1 MSRAGKTNS
10 YVDDSL
16 WGHKATA
23 ALKETSSKSPAKG
36 GSPSRPGATG
46 RGTATASKLDVVAL
60 KKSDLDR
67 MMAPPLVLTQED
79 ISKAKMEATAKR
91 EELQAVSKAR
101 KEKMIRLAEEAKM
114 NAAEDESTLIKR
126 QADGETLTRA
136 QKLLL
141 EQKDEVKRMNQMI
154 LYSKCVTI
162 RDAQIEEKR
171 RMIQDNEKEE
181 RQQDLAMEIE
191 RVRALEQYEARERQR
206 EVERRRGAKTIEV
219 QIAERER
226 LRALEGEKRTQERTL
241 MLKEI
246 ERLKEAELT
255 AQIGKRLQAQ
265 ELMVQVAAANAE
277 QIHRKEEVKH
287 REKEEDAR
295 IAAYIR
301 SKEMREQEVL
311 AQKERVAQEKEMET
325 ARLRAMQERAADK
338 QSEMD
343 ELRARRYQ
351 ESKEREW
358 RNKERAQV
366 EKQSALQRDLQG
378 AREAQQNARV
388 RQQAEMAQVEHNEFM
403 RVLAVNRAKEQEDM
417 MQTASQLTINE
428 KYKEELLA
436 QIRANEERDR
446 RARLDLL
453 EEGSKVRKQQQ
464 VEAARLAEIKAAKLQ
479 TLEAIGVPAKYRAE
493 LERMKLKG

>member
-1 MSRAGKTNS
+1 MSRTGKNNS
-10 YVDDSL
+10 YVDESL

-23 ALKETSSKSPAKG
+23 ALKTSSKSPAAGTSLKG
-36 GSPSRPGATG
+36 TSSP
-46 RGTATASKLDVVAL
+46 VAL

-67 MMAPPLVLTQED
+67 MMAPPLVLTPED
-79 ISKAKMEATAKR
+79 ISRAKMEATTKR

-101 KEKMIRLAEEAKM
+101 KEKMLRLAEEAAK
-114 NAAEDESTLIKR
+114 NTAEDESTLIKR
-126 QADGETLTRA
+126 QVDGETLSRA

-191 RVRALEQYEARERQR
+191 RVRALEQYEARERER
-206 EVERRRGAKTIEV
+206 EVERRRGAMTIQV

-226 LRALEGEKRTQERTL
+226 VRGLEAEKRSQEKAL

-246 ERLKEAELT
+246 ERLKEADLT
-255 AQIGKRLQAQ
+255 AQIEKRVQAQ

-295 IAAYIR
+295 IAIYIR
-301 SKEMREQEVL
+301 SKEAREQEVL
-311 AQKERVAQEKEMET
+311 AERERVAREKEIET

-338 QSEMD
+338 QSEID

-358 RNKERAQV
+358 RNKERAQA
-366 EKQSALQRDLQG
+366 EKQAALQRDLQE

-388 RQQAEMAQVEHNEFM
+388 RQQAEMAQVEQNEFM
-403 RVLAVNRAKEQEDM
+403 RVLAVNRAKEQDDM
-417 MQTASQLTINE
+417 MQTASQITINE

-446 RARLDLL
+446 KARQDRQ
-453 EEGSKVRKQQQ
+453 EEGSKIRHDQQ
-464 VEAARLAEIKAAKLQ
+464 VEASRLVGIKAAKLQ
-479 TLEAIGVPAKYRAE
+479 TLEAIGVPPKYRAE